1 MKSRVFKL
9 APVVTGVLLGLALSS
24 GAALAKG
31 DDDNLQKLGAFK
43 TTGAPAMKTVE
54 QNTKYA
60 ENLRKML
67 KNITLPDG
75 FSIELFAVVPDAR
88 QMAVS
93 RNKATVWVGTRKTT
107 VWSVTDRDMDNVADT
122 VQEFS
127 PSVKFDNPAGV
138 CYSPDGFLFVGE
150 RNRVLMFPAAE
161 FFMEGSDTVAVPIVP
176 QGTLIPPEEE
186 SYNHTARVCT
196 IGPDGRIYIS
206 LGQPFNVTPPEK
218 VDLYRKVGI
227 GGIVSYKADGSDR
240 RVEATGVRNSVGLA
254 FNPKDKSLWFTD
266 NQVDGMGD
274 DTPPGEL
281 NRAPKMGMWYGHPYT
296 GGGEVR
302 TNEYKDQQIPKELA
316 AMYVK
321 PQIETIA
328 HAADLGMNFYTGDMF
343 PKKYHGAIFS
353 VQHGSWNSV
362 KPKGPRVMVTYL
374 DSKGNA
380 SKMEPFADG
389 FMNKNGVYLG
399 RPADVAMYV
408 DGSLLVADDKAGAIY
423 RISYNGK

>member
-93 RNKATVWVGTRKTT
+93 RNKATVWVGTRKST
-107 VWSVTDRDMDNVADT
+107 VWSVTDRDMDNIADT

-127 PSVKFDNPAGV
+127 PSVKFDDPAGV

-186 SYNHTARVCT
+186 SYNHTTRVCT

-206 LGQPFNVTPPEK
+206 LGQPFNVTP
-218 VDLYRKVGI
+218 
-227 GGIVSYKADGSDR
+227 A
-240 RVEATGVRNSVGLA
+240 
-254 FNPKDKSLWFTD
+254 
-266 NQVDGMGD
+266 
-274 DTPPGEL
+274 
-281 NRAPKMGMWYGHPYT
+281 
-296 GGGEVR
+296 
-302 TNEYKDQQIPKELA
+302 
-316 AMYVK
+316 
-321 PQIETIA
+321 
-328 HAADLGMNFYTGDMF
+328 
-343 PKKYHGAIFS
+343 
-353 VQHGSWNSV
+353 
-362 KPKGPRVMVTYL
+362 
-374 DSKGNA
+374 
-380 SKMEPFADG
+380 
-389 FMNKNGVYLG
+389 
-399 RPADVAMYV
+399 
-408 DGSLLVADDKAGAIY
+408 
-423 RISYNGK
+423 